1 MLIQALFLRSNL
13 RASRYHSLLWHL
25 NVKKTVL
32 RQLSPTKIAPNHNLN
47 PNSNLNLKPK
57 GWGAVFLGDNCLDTK
72 KKQTLIKKHNNN
84 IAFIGTTLLWNPNHY
99 LPVKMKDLI
108 NNWDQLSL
116 RKGHFFSLSDMI
128 ITLMWLLSCF
138 VDVIICFFCLLCVIT
153 NPVYSFHHTN
163 LLK

>member
-116 RKGHFFSLSDMI
+116 RKGHFFFTIWHDYYINVTFILFCWCHYLFFLSTVCYNQSSI
-128 ITLMWLLSCF
+128 FISS
-138 VDVIICFFCLLCVIT
+138 
-153 NPVYSFHHTN
+153 Y
-163 LLK
+163 